1 MKSHENDNLR
11 GCYKALALVTTSFIS
26 IINLLIIFIIN
37 LLIIFIISIAFL
49 HTMIYNLGNHRTA
62 KQ

>member
-26 IINLLIIFIIN
+26 IINLLIIFII
-37 LLIIFIISIAFL
+37 SIAFL

>member
-1 MKSHENDNLR
+1 MKSHENGNLR
-11 GCYKALALVTTSFIS
+11 GCYKALALVTASFI
-26 IINLLIIFIIN
+26 LTIN

-49 HTMIYNLGNHRTA
+49 HAMIYNLDNHRIA

>member
-1 MKSHENDNLR
+1 MKSHENGNLR
-11 GCYKALALVTTSFIS
+11 GCYKAFALVTASFI
-26 IINLLIIFIIN
+26 LTIN

-49 HTMIYNLGNHRTA
+49 HTMIYNLVNHRIA